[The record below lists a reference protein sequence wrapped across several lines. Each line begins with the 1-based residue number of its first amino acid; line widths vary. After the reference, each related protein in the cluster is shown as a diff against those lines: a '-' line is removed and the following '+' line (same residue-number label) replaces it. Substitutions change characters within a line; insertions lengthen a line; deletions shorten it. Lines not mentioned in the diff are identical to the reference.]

1 MEYTLDVAAAK
12 QADQTGKFI
21 KETGKY
27 KGVFTKAEALVAATG
42 TKGIAF
48 TFESDAKQTVN
59 FSLYTTKS
67 DGEKL
72 RGFQQVMAIMVCMGL
87 RGVKPAVIG
96 TATKYD
102 FDAKQD
108 VQYEAPLLLD
118 LMNKPIGVVL
128 QLCEYAKEKDR
139 VPTGEYGWK
148 IELQGAFAA
157 ATELTAT
164 EILGAKTKPEMLAV
178 QIATLADRP
187 LKNKVGGTARAAQSH
202 GSSSGTP
209 DSFGSDIPDY
219 F

>member
-27 KGVFTKAEALVAATG
+27 KGVFTKAEALSASTG

-48 TFESDAKQTVN
+48 TFESEAKQTAN
-59 FSLYTTKS
+59 FSVYTTKA

-72 RGFQQVMAIMVCMGL
+72 RGYQTVMALMVCMGL
-87 RGVKPAVIG
+87 RAVKPAVVG
-96 TATKYD
+96 KATKYD

-108 VQYEAPLLLD
+108 VQYDAPLLLD
-118 LMNKPIGVVL
+118 LMNKPIGVIL

-139 VPTGEYGWK
+139 VPTGEFGWK
-148 IELQGAFAA
+148 IELQGAFAS

-164 EILGAKTKPEMLAV
+164 EILASKTKPEMLGV
-178 QIATLADRP
+178 MISNLADRP
-187 LKNKVGGTARAAQSH
+187 LKNKTGGSGRPAQGYQGGT
-202 GSSSGTP
+202 GLP
-209 DSFGSDIPDY
+209 DSFGSDIPDH